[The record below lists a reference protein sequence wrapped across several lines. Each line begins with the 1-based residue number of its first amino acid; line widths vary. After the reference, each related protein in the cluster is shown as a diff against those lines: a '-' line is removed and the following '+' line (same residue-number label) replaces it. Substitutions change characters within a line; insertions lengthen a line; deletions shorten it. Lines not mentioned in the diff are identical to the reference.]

1 MTIHADP
8 VPSRTPT
15 SVRPRVPKAS
25 SVLANEL
32 RRRVLL
38 ERLPVGAEL
47 PNETQMIESS
57 GFSRAT
63 VREALRLLESDGL
76 VTIKRGPRGGVKV
89 AHPDTGHVTRSL
101 ALMLALSDALV
112 RDLFAY
118 RQTLEPAAAAMAA
131 VSATEA
137 QRAQLLDIARPD
149 PGRAVAH
156 NVDFHLLLAEATNNE
171 FFRVSLNAVH
181 EITEWHSNDEGLAG
195 SELQAAVVAHRR
207 IAEHIAAGNAAAAE
221 RAMRKHI
228 SVFEAIMDAHGRL
241 DTPIIHRSG
250 LSSWT

>member
-1 MTIHADP
+1 VTIHADP
-8 VPSRTPT
+8 ERPRNPI
-15 SVRPRVPKAS
+15 SVRPRLPKAS
-25 SVLANEL
+25 NVLANEL

-47 PNETQMIESS
+47 PNEAQMIASS

-76 VTIKRGPRGGVKV
+76 VTIKRGPRGGVTV

-101 ALMLALSDALV
+101 ALMLALSDAPV

-118 RQTLEPAAAAMAA
+118 RMTLEPAAAAMAA
-131 VSATEA
+131 ASATDD
-137 QRAQLLDIARPD
+137 QRAALLDIARPD
-149 PGRAVAH
+149 PGREVAH

-181 EITEWHSNDEGLAG
+181 EITEWHSTDEGLAG
-195 SELQAAVVAHRR
+195 SDLQAAVTAHRR
-207 IAEHIAAGNAAAAE
+207 IAEHISVGNASGAE

-228 SVFEAIMDAHGRL
+228 SVFESIMDDHGRL

>member
-1 MTIHADP
+1 VTIHAEP
-8 VPSRTPT
+8 AQST
-15 SVRPRVPKAS
+15 SLGRVRPRVPKAS
-25 SVLANEL
+25 NVLANEL

-38 ERLPVGAEL
+38 ERLPVGAVL
-47 PNETQMIESS
+47 PNETQMIETS

-101 ALMLALSDALV
+101 ALMLALSEAPV

-118 RQTLEPAAAAMAA
+118 RQTLEPAAAAIAA
-131 VSATEA
+131 VAATDE
-137 QRAQLLDIARPD
+137 QRAQLLEIARPD
-149 PGRAVAH
+149 PSRAVAH

-171 FFRVSLNAVH
+171 FFRVSLNTVH
-181 EITEWHSNDEGLAG
+181 EITEWHSTDEGLAG
-195 SELQAAVVAHRR
+195 SELDAAVAAHRR
-207 IAEHIAAGNAAAAE
+207 IAAHVSACNAAAAE

-228 SVFEAIMDAHGRL
+228 SIFEKIMGDHGRL